1 MRKNLIIVFI
11 IILIIVL
18 IALGVYFFKGN
29 ENNNNSN
36 SDDNATMI
44 NNASEELTE
53 QAKSIFNSNFDIY
66 VGKDITSSQ
75 IKQLMASVRHSNE
88 NSNIRQVTLLLD
100 GEETLDSSKI
110 KTSKK
115 YSVDFEYD
123 DKGLISKVLVET
135 T

>member
-88 NSNIRQVTLLLD
+88 NSNR
-100 GEETLDSSKI
+100 
-110 KTSKK
+110 
-115 YSVDFEYD
+115 F
-123 DKGLISKVLVET
+123 
-135 T
+135 